1 LCICRKGISTGNTPH
16 QEGVGGEL
24 FLLSSRRRRECPK
37 KQEGCHICP
46 MVSTFTNRSLRK
58 KEQMESENYNI
69 DFSKTALEQTPFGKT
84 VCNS

>member
-1 LCICRKGISTGNTPH
+1 
-16 QEGVGGEL
+16 
-24 FLLSSRRRRECPK
+24 
-37 KQEGCHICP
+37 

>member
-1 LCICRKGISTGNTPH
+1 
-16 QEGVGGEL
+16 
-24 FLLSSRRRRECPK
+24 
-37 KQEGCHICP
+37 

-69 DFSKTALEQTPFGKT
+69 DFSKTALEQTTFGKT